1 MTLNF
6 SRRLAFLFGLLLPVA
21 ELTRRWHQ
29 LGSWAVIPY
38 LVDDFLVGASPLFA
52 AWRCRKDLV
61 VGSPFLAAA
70 CGMAYNSLAW
80 QLMALDQPD
89 PAPIPSLAVAAVKGA
104 GLLLAVFAL
113 IGALRE
119 RTAY

>member
-6 SRRLAFLFGLLLPVA
+6 SRRLAFLFGLLLPLA

-29 LGSWAVIPY
+29 LGSWAVLPH

-52 AWRCRKDLV
+52 AWRCRKDQV
-61 VGSPFLAAA
+61 VSRRYLAAAWGAA

-80 QLMALDQPD
+80 QLMTLD
-89 PAPIPSLAVAAVKGA
+89 
-104 GLLLAVFAL
+104 
-113 IGALRE
+113 
-119 RTAY
+119 